1 MHLSF
6 IKIIIHNQAYVHGV
20 KLEITHSML
29 GDAGSHVEPSSEF
42 GRLRGRHFAEV
53 IPATEKR
60 KKHASDV

>member
-29 GDAGSHVEPSSEF
+29 GDAGSHVEPSSE
-42 GRLRGRHFAEV
+42 LGRHFAEV